1 MPAILVLVLIFIILL
16 ILVSCIR
23 IVPQAQAMVV
33 ERLGAYLETWNVGIH
48 FKVPILMITAS
59 VSDTMDISDRLLV
72 VEQGK
77 VAASYDRSEFKRIVR

>member
-33 ERLGAYLETWNVGIH
+33 DRKSTRLNSSHWT
-48 FKVPILMITAS
+48 
-59 VSDTMDISDRLLV
+59 
-72 VEQGK
+72 
-77 VAASYDRSEFKRIVR
+77 

>member
-48 FKVPILMITAS
+48 FMVPFI
-59 VSDTMDISDRLLV
+59 DRVAKRVLL
-72 VEQGK
+72 K
-77 VAASYDRSEFKRIVR
+77 NRSLTSPRSR

>member
-33 ERLGAYLETWNVGIH
+33 EVTNGTVNG
-48 FKVPILMITAS
+48 
-59 VSDTMDISDRLLV
+59 
-72 VEQGK
+72 
-77 VAASYDRSEFKRIVR
+77 